1 MITLTLSPIDAYQQ
15 INVDGHLR
23 RITSDISVLLQQDI
37 LDSLPRSFIDNLIN
51 NNDNPIDTSSISDKE
66 LIATCKS
73 RYMQSPSEL
82 QSWIK
87 SLKTNSNYIR
97 SYIDSLKTSKPFK
110 TSKPSSSLSSDST
123 SVNSKP

>member
-1 MITLTLSPIDAYQQ
+1 MITLTLSPIDSFQQ
-15 INVDGHLR
+15 IRVDGHLR

-51 NNDNPIDTSSISDKE
+51 NNDTSLDTSSISDEE
-66 LIATCKS
+66 LVATCKS

-82 QSWIK
+82 QSWLK

-97 SYIDSLKTSKPFK
+97 SYFDSLKTSNPLN
-110 TSKPSSSLSSDST
+110 SPSSDNPS
-123 SVNSKP
+123 NKP

>member
-1 MITLTLSPIDAYQQ
+1 MITLTLSPIDSYQQ
-15 INVDGHLR
+15 IKVDGHLR

-51 NNDNPIDTSSISDKE
+51 NNDSSFDTSSISDEE

-73 RYMQSPSEL
+73 RYLQSPSEL

-97 SYIDSLKTSKPFK
+97 SYFDSLKSSK
-110 TSKPSSSLSSDST
+110 SSNSSSSD
-123 SVNSKP
+123 NSPNKSNS

>member
-1 MITLTLSPIDAYQQ
+1 MITLSLSPIDSYQQ
-15 INVDGHLR
+15 IRVDGHLR

-51 NNDNPIDTSSISDKE
+51 NNDTSFDTSSISDEE

-73 RYMQSPSEL
+73 RYLQSPSEL
-82 QSWIK
+82 QSWMN

-97 SYIDSLKTSKPFK
+97 SYFDSLKFT
-110 TSKPSSSLSSDST
+110 KPSKSPSSDNST
-123 SVNSKP
+123 NNDNP

>member
-1 MITLTLSPIDAYQQ
+1 MITLTLSPIDSYQQ
-15 INVDGHLR
+15 IRVDGHLR

-51 NNDNPIDTSSISDKE
+51 NNDSPIDTSSISDEE

-73 RYMQSPSEL
+73 RYLQSPSEL
-82 QSWIK
+82 QSWMN

-97 SYIDSLKTSKPFK
+97 SYFDSLKSSKSNK
-110 TSKPSSSLSSDST
+110 SSSSDS
-123 SVNSKP
+123 SSENPNP

>member
-1 MITLTLSPIDAYQQ
+1 MITLTLSPIDPYQQ
-15 INVDGHLR
+15 IKVDGHLR

-51 NNDNPIDTSSISDKE
+51 NNDSPIDTSSISDEE

-73 RYMQSPSEL
+73 RYLQSPSEL

-97 SYIDSLKTSKPFK
+97 SYFDSLKPSKSSNSPA
-110 TSKPSSSLSSDST
+110 SDNSSNNPKP
-123 SVNSKP
+123 

>member
-1 MITLTLSPIDAYQQ
+1 MIRLTLSPVDAFQHVR
-15 INVDGHLR
+15 INGHLR

-37 LDSLPRSFIDNLIN
+37 IDSLPRSYLDNLIS
-51 NNDNPIDTSSISDKE
+51 NNDSSPDTSSISDEE

-73 RYMQSPSEL
+73 RRLQSPSEL

-97 SYIDSLKTSKPFK
+97 SYLDSLNPVKHSD
-110 TSKPSSSLSSDST
+110 SSSESSFDDSKT
-123 SVNSKP
+123 T

>member
-1 MITLTLSPIDAYQQ
+1 MITVTLSPIDSYQQ
-15 INVDGHLR
+15 IRVDGHLR

-51 NNDNPIDTSSISDKE
+51 NNDSPIDTSSISDEE

-73 RYMQSPSEL
+73 RYLQSPSEL
-82 QSWIK
+82 QSWMK

-97 SYIDSLKTSKPFK
+97 SFLDSLKTSKS
-110 TSKPSSSLSSDST
+110 SKSFSSD
-123 SVNSKP
+123 NSSDNPNP

>member
-1 MITLTLSPIDAYQQ
+1 MITLTLSPIDPYQQ
-15 INVDGHLR
+15 IRVDGHLR

-51 NNDNPIDTSSISDKE
+51 NNDSPLDTSSISDEE

-73 RYMQSPSEL
+73 RYLQSPSEL
-82 QSWIK
+82 QSWMK

-97 SYIDSLKTSKPFK
+97 SYLDSLKS
-110 TSKPSSSLSSDST
+110 SKPSKSSSSASPSD
-123 SVNSKP
+123 NPNP

>member
-15 INVDGHLR
+15 IKVNGHLR

-51 NNDNPIDTSSISDKE
+51 NNDSSPDTSSISDEE

-73 RYMQSPSEL
+73 RYLQSPSEL

-97 SYIDSLKTSKPFK
+97 SYFDSLKTSKP
-110 TSKPSSSLSSDST
+110 SHAPSSDYSS
-123 SVNSKP
+123 NNPKP

>member
-1 MITLTLSPIDAYQQ
+1 MITLTLSPIDSYQQ
-15 INVDGHLR
+15 IRVDGHLR

-51 NNDNPIDTSSISDKE
+51 NNDNSIDTSSFSDDE

-82 QSWIK
+82 QSWMK

-97 SYIDSLKTSKPFK
+97 SYIDSLKSSKSSK
-110 TSKPSSSLSSDST
+110 TPPSDKSSD
-123 SVNSKP
+123 NSNS

>member
-1 MITLTLSPIDAYQQ
+1 MITLTLSPIDSYQQ
-15 INVDGHLR
+15 IKVDGHLR

-51 NNDNPIDTSSISDKE
+51 NKDNSIDTSQISDEE

-73 RYMQSPSEL
+73 RYLQSPSEL
-82 QSWIK
+82 QSWLK

-97 SYIDSLKTSKPFK
+97 SYLASLKTPK
-110 TSKPSSSLSSDST
+110 TSNSSSTDSSSDN
-123 SVNSKP
+123 VKP

>member
-15 INVDGHLR
+15 IKVDGHLR

-51 NNDNPIDTSSISDKE
+51 NNDSPIDTSSISDEE

-73 RYMQSPSEL
+73 RYLQSPSEL
-82 QSWIK
+82 QSWLK

-97 SYIDSLKTSKPFK
+97 SYLDSLKSHK
-110 TSKPSSSLSSDST
+110 SSHSSSSDTSSD
-123 SVNSKP
+123 NQNP

>member
-1 MITLTLSPIDAYQQ
+1 MITLTLSPIDSYQQ
-15 INVDGHLR
+15 IRVDGHLR

-51 NNDNPIDTSSISDKE
+51 NNDNSFDTSSISDEE

-73 RYMQSPSEL
+73 RYLQSPSEL
-82 QSWIK
+82 QSWMK

-97 SYIDSLKTSKPFK
+97 SYLDSLKAAKSSK
-110 TSKPSSSLSSDST
+110 SSSSDNSSD
-123 SVNSKP
+123 NPKP